1 MKLVIS
7 ENAKEDLAEML
18 RYGTRHWGRERA
30 SQFLDT
36 FIEEIEVLIR
46 YPKMGARDG
55 KYRELPSGNYRTVYT
70 IKDQTIV
77 VLGIEPKGRSRG
89 YL

>member
-18 RYGTRHWGRERA
+18 RYGTWHWGRERA
-30 SQFLDT
+30 LQFLDT
-36 FIEEIEVLIR
+36 FIEELEILIR
-46 YPKMGARDG
+46 YPEMGARDR
-55 KYRELPSGNYRTVYT
+55 KYRELPSDNYRTVYT

-77 VLGIEPKGRSRG
+77 VIGIEPKGRTRR
-89 YL
+89 